1 MSVKDHN
8 LNIVCVGE
16 AMVELSLAT
25 GTDVSLGFA
34 GDTLNTA
41 IYLRRLLEDSARV
54 SYCTRLGA
62 DPLSGKLLEFIKS
75 ESIDTHAITLSDE
88 LNVGL
93 YAISTDDTG
102 ERTFTYWRDNS
113 AARRMFQS
121 GGNLNFEQLDNFNV
135 VYLSAITLAILPQ
148 QVRLALLEYL
158 QEQRQTR
165 KITVAFDSNYRPA
178 LWESQTTAQEIITKA
193 WKITDIALPSID
205 DEMDL
210 FADPN
215 ESAVLSRLSECG
227 INKGALKRGASG
239 PLGLAAITEVLDKSS
254 TQEFNIDSDGGNIS
268 VVDTTA
274 AGDSFN
280 AGYLSAI
287 LNNKNE
293 AEALKSG
300 HDCAM
305 RVISH
310 PGAIV
315 PKAQW

>member
-16 AMVELSLAT
+16 AMVELSLAN
-25 GTDVSLGFA
+25 GTDISLGFA

-41 IYLRRLLEDSARV
+41 IYLRRLLEDSTQV

-178 LWESQTTAQEIITKA
+178 LWESETTAQEIICLLYTS
-193 WKITDIALPSID
+193 PSPRD
-205 DEMDL
+205 
-210 FADPN
+210 
-215 ESAVLSRLSECG
+215 
-227 INKGALKRGASG
+227 RG
-239 PLGLAAITEVLDKSS
+239 
-254 TQEFNIDSDGGNIS
+254 
-268 VVDTTA
+268 
-274 AGDSFN
+274 
-280 AGYLSAI
+280 
-287 LNNKNE
+287 
-293 AEALKSG
+293 
-300 HDCAM
+300 
-305 RVISH
+305 
-310 PGAIV
+310 
-315 PKAQW
+315 